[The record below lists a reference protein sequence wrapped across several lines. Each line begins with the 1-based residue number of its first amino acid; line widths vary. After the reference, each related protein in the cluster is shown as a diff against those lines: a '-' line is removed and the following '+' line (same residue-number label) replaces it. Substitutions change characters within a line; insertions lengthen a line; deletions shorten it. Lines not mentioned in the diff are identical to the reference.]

1 VHVSFVTPSGAL
13 VVLVGLVPLGVLVL
27 GRSRLK
33 TLCAQLG
40 LRPPDGRSMTSGAV
54 ALVALSVLLG
64 LAAAQPVLA
73 THSSLAGRDDAAAFF
88 VFDVSRSM
96 SARTAPRAPTR
107 LERARQDAKNLRTRL
122 PGLPVGVASITD
134 RLLPHLFPSV
144 SVNAFN
150 ATLDESLAIDRPT
163 SSLPYGN
170 ALGTRIG
177 ALQDLEL
184 GRYFETRAKKRV
196 AVVFT
201 DGETLPNDLSTL
213 PGFLRESDI
222 RLVFLRYWR
231 PTERIYDRRG
241 HLDQAYV
248 PDLTSEATFDDAAR
262 TLSAPVLAP
271 GQVQRAAAEVKRI
284 VGDGPSA
291 TRQRELDSLLL
302 TPYVVLA
309 ALVPLAFLVARR
321 DVRSWLSRVRGARGP
336 VSQTGE

>member
-13 VVLVGLVPLGVLVL
+13 VALVGLVPLGVLML
-27 GRSRLK
+27 GRSRLE

-40 LRPPDGRSMTSGAV
+40 LRPPEGRTVISGSI

-73 THSSLAGRDDAAAFF
+73 THSSLTGRDDAAAFF

-96 SARTAPRAPTR
+96 SARTASGAPTR
-107 LERARQDAKNLRTRL
+107 LDRARHDAKNLRAKL

-170 ALGTRIG
+170 ALGTKVG

-184 GRYFETRAKKRV
+184 GRYFEASAKKRV
-196 AVVFT
+196 AVVFS

-213 PGFLRESDI
+213 PGFLRDGGI
-222 RLVFLRYWR
+222 KVIFLRYWR
-231 PTERIYDRRG
+231 PTERVYDDRG
-241 HLDQAYV
+241 HLDLAYV
-248 PDLTSEATFDDAAR
+248 PDPNSEATFEAAAR

-271 GQVQRAAAEVKRI
+271 GQAGRAVAEVKRI

-291 TRQRELDSLLL
+291 TRQRELDSFLL
-302 TPYVVLA
+302 TPYVLLV
-309 ALVPLAFLVARR
+309 ALVPLTFLLARR
-321 DVRSWLSRVRGARGP
+321 DAWKWLIRLRPASRP
-336 VSQTGE
+336 VSETAD

>member
-13 VVLVGLVPLGVLVL
+13 VVLVGLVPLAVLVL

-40 LRPPDGRSMTSGAV
+40 LRPPEGRSIISGAV
-54 ALVALSVLLG
+54 ALVVLSVLLG

-73 THSSLAGRDDAAAFF
+73 THSSLPGRDDAGAFF

-96 SARTAPRAPTR
+96 GARMAPRAPTR
-107 LERARQDAKNLRTRL
+107 LDRARQDAKNLRAML

-184 GRYFETRAKKRV
+184 GRYFEARPTKRV

-213 PGFLRESDI
+213 PGFLREGDI
-222 RLVFLRYWR
+222 KVLFLRYWR
-231 PTERIYDRRG
+231 PTERIYDDRG

-248 PDLTSEATFDDAAR
+248 PDLTSETTFDAAAR

-271 GQVQRAAAEVKRI
+271 GQTRRAAAEVKRI
-284 VGDGPSA
+284 VGDGPLSA
-291 TRQRELDSLLL
+291 RQRELDSLLL
-302 TPYVVLA
+302 TPYVLLV
-309 ALVPLAFLVARR
+309 ALVPLAFLLARR
-321 DVRSWLSRVRGARGP
+321 DLRNWLSRLRAARRP
-336 VSQTGE
+336 VSRTGE